1 MKFINSILFCSFL
14 SLSASLSAASYLDEI
29 VNEIKL
35 LESERDPKCYA
46 TASRLEDFMFGTPL
60 SDQARFSKNKL
71 QSDWVKSVWQ
81 QATKLAS
88 ANGESQI
95 SAERIREII
104 NRQFSITRTAEQ
116 HWKIQFSK
124 NNSIVINQ
132 TDKRQYSTIAYSL
145 RAVLAVQQES
155 LLDFENKGEA

>member
-1 MKFINSILFCSFL
+1 MNFIKKFIFCSFL
-14 SLSASLSAASYLDEI
+14 SFTADLSADSYLDEI

-81 QATKLAS
+81 HATKLAS
-88 ANGESQI
+88 INGKSQI
-95 SAERIREII
+95 SAEQVREII
-104 NRQFSITRTAEQ
+104 NRQFSIARTPEQ
-116 HWKIQFSK
+116 HWKIKFAK

-132 TDKRQYSTIAYSL
+132 TDKRQYSTIAY
-145 RAVLAVQQES
+145 
-155 LLDFENKGEA
+155 